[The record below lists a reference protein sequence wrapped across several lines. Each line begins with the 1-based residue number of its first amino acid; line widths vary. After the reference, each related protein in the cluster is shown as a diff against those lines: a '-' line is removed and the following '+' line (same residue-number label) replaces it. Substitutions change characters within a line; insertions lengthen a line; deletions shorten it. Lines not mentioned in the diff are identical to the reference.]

1 MNRILIT
8 GASGHIGKRV
18 AELLSGQELRLMAR
32 KPEKLGAFNGAE
44 KVQGDYSDPASLAAA
59 FKGIQTAFIVSGY
72 AAPGERALLHKNA
85 IDAAARAGVSH
96 MVYLS
101 FQGAAPDSKFPMS
114 RDHFQTEAF
123 IRQSGIAYTIL
134 RDSFYLD
141 LVPEMFGKARNM
153 KGPGGNGKVAWVSR
167 EDAAACVSAVLQNPG
182 KFTGTYVLTG
192 PAALSLAETADG
204 LSAVTGNAYTY
215 IEETVEEGTKW
226 RNELSAP
233 AWEVETWIGSYLA
246 IAAGEVAPVSTAV
259 KDITGQEPMNMET
272 YFTRFPEGLFV

>member
-32 KPEKLGAFNGAE
+32 KPEKLGAFTGAE

-59 FKGIQTAFIVSGY
+59 FEGIQTAFIVSGY

-85 IDAAARAGVSH
+85 IDAAVRADVSH
-96 MVYLS
+96 LVYLS
-101 FQGAAPDSKFPMS
+101 FQGAAPDSRFPMS

-123 IRQSGIAYTIL
+123 IRQSGIPYTIL

-141 LVPEMFGKARNM
+141 LVPDMFGKGRTM

-167 EDAAACVSAVLQNPG
+167 EDAAGSVSAVLQNPG
-182 KFTGTYVLTG
+182 QFTGTYDLTG
-192 PAALSLAETADG
+192 PAALSLAETADR
-204 LSAVTGNAYTY
+204 LSALTGNAYTY
-215 IEETVEEGTKW
+215 VEETVEEGTQW
-226 RNELSAP
+226 RNKLDAP
-233 AWEVETWIGSYLA
+233 EWEVETWIGSYLA
-246 IAAGEVAPVSTAV
+246 IAAGEVAPVSKAV
-259 KDITGQEPMNMET
+259 KDITGRDPMNIET
-272 YFTRFPEGLFV
+272 YFTRFPHGLNV